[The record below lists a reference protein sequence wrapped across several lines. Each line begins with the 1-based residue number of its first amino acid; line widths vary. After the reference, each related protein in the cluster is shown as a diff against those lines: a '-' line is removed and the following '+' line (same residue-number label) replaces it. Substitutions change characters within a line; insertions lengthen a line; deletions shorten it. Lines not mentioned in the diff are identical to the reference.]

1 MNPIKKKLL
10 LVSRRAPYGNNLPQ
24 AALELTLAA
33 SAFEQAVSLLFMD
46 DGVWQ
51 LRCHQ
56 EAVGLGRKSIEKT
69 LDSLPLYDLETLYVD
84 AASLQSRGLSAAQLR
99 PGLQL
104 LDETGL
110 RDFIESHEQVFSF

>member
-56 EAVGLGRKSIEKT
+56 EAAGLGRKSIEKT

>member
-1 MNPIKKKLL
+1 MKPIKKKLL

-84 AASLQSRGLSAAQLR
+84 AASLQSRGLNAAQLR